1 VNPKARF
8 LLWSP
13 VALLLAFEF
22 YLSSQSIL
30 PTLPGLSFPNLDKIE
45 HAAYFFLMAACATR
59 AARFGE
65 HWTPTRTRLTLLT
78 AALLYGTLDE
88 YHQSF
93 VPRRSVEAADV
104 AADVFG
110 TLMATLIAEPIWKRL
125 KLDNTVR

>member
-1 VNPKARF
+1 MNPKARL

-22 YLSSQSIL
+22 YLSSQSNL
-30 PTLPGLSFPNLDKIE
+30 PTLPGFSFPQVDKLE

-65 HWTPTRTRLTLLT
+65 RWPLTRTRVTLLI
-78 AALLYGTLDE
+78 AALIYGTLDE

-93 VPRRSVEAADV
+93 VPHRAVEAADV

-110 TLMATLIAEPIWKRL
+110 VLMATLIAEPIWKRL
-125 KLDNTVR
+125 KLDKTVR